1 MKYGDLPKVLGIAK
15 VNVDEMLFY
24 QYLPIKLRHTNIV
37 LEERLY
43 GLTSLLYDVI
53 DDFKEEFGVDEYNNN
68 YCYLTIKK
76 MYQKDGCSFNR
87 NGYHSD
93 GFLTND
99 INYIWCDKNPT
110 IFNTTNFDLT
120 LDDNISISEMAHQAH
135 KNKEKFYPENTLLR
149 LNQYNIHKVSEVKEL
164 TLRTFIKVSFSKDKY
179 DLKGNSINYKL
190 GYNWEMRERNEERNI
205 PQNIEVNNNQ

>member
-43 GLTSLLYDVI
+43 GLTSILYDVI
-53 DDFKEEFGVDEYNNN
+53 GDFKQEFGIEEYNNN

-120 LDDNISISEMAHQAH
+120 LDDNISISEMAHQAD

-190 GYNWEMRERNEERNI
+190 GYNWEMRERNQERNI
-205 PQNIEVNNNQ
+205 PQDIEANNNQ